1 MLILPFLRCLIS
13 CVTHDCETETAKS
26 KSSGKIV
33 SLQRCMDTLST
44 KVRKILKLA
53 GQDLEFGSRRIG
65 KGQNT
70 KSFKLPLHVRFQKL
84 NFNHSKYPKLLIIV
98 ILKYL

>member
-1 MLILPFLRCLIS
+1 VLILPFLRCLIS

-44 KVRKILKLA
+44 KVRKILKLVR
-53 GQDLEFGSRRIG
+53 QDLEFGSRRIG

-70 KSFKLPLHVRFQKL
+70 KSLSFSNCLYMFA
-84 NFNHSKYPKLLIIV
+84 SKNLILII
-98 ILKYL
+98 LSTPNYLL